1 MKTSINLLL
10 AAAAFLASTTEA
22 KWNACGASD
31 YMIGVKAF
39 NQGFQNDITSMTTD
53 CFSQTLVTMSGT
65 KTFFNSFYYYSYTD
79 FLGPIYKFA
88 DLGIEI
94 TNALTYCETVN
105 FAKQMAIRSTSWGGF
120 IEMALTIIMA
130 FVRNASSAGSSTLYN
145 AFDVAFVSGT
155 SCTRSAR
162 AAG

>member
-22 KWNACGASD
+22 KWNACGSSD

-65 KTFFNSFYYYSYTD
+65 KTFFNSFYYYTYTD

-105 FAKQMAIRSTSWGGF
+105 FAK
-120 IEMALTIIMA
+120 
-130 FVRNASSAGSSTLYN
+130 
-145 AFDVAFVSGT
+145 
-155 SCTRSAR
+155 
-162 AAG
+162 